1 MGFFIVF
8 LFFTLFIIGF
18 PVVLAIIIP
27 ALLYVFS
34 ANVPLTLITQRMHY
48 ALDSYPLIAVPVF
61 IFVGNLMNS
70 AGITN
75 RIFKFADTLVGRLP
89 GGLAQVNI
97 FASLIFSG
105 MSGAAL
111 ADVGGLGQIEIQA
124 MKDKGFSGSFAS
136 AVTVAS
142 ATVGPIFP
150 PSIPLVIYGSVASV
164 SVVKLLVAGIVPAL
178 LAVVTMMVMTGILSI
193 VRNYPKFERWPT
205 FKELLRDFI
214 PALPALLTPILLI
227 FGMLSGYF
235 TPTEA
240 ASATVVYVLFIS
252 SVFYRELT
260 LPHLMKALFE
270 TIKSTST
277 ILVIVAAAA
286 LFGWILAIEQILQM
300 FSAAL
305 LSISTNPLV
314 LLLILNILLFIVGM
328 FLDSTTATLLLVP
341 IVVPPLVNSGV
352 DPIHLGL
359 VFIFNIMIGLVT
371 PPMGLS
377 LFLVSDIA
385 KVPMKNIMKEVAPY
399 LVPLL
404 GTLFLITYVPQIV
417 LWIPNMLK

>member
-1 MGFFIVF
+1 MGFLIVF
-8 LFFTLFIIGF
+8 LFFMLFILGF
-18 PVVLAIIIP
+18 PVVLAIAIP
-27 ALLYVFS
+27 ALLYVFT
-34 ANVPLTLITQRMHY
+34 NDVPLTLVTQRMHY

-75 RIFKFADTLVGRLP
+75 KIFKFADTLVGRLP

-124 MKDKGFSGSFAS
+124 MKEKGFSGAFAS
-136 AVTVAS
+136 AVTVSS

-164 SVVKLLVAGIVPAL
+164 SVVKLLVAGIVPAV
-178 LAVVTMMVMTGILSI
+178 LAVAALMIMTGVLSI
-193 VRNYPKFERWPT
+193 VRNYPRSERWPT
-205 FKELLRDFI
+205 LRELVRDFI
-214 PALPALLTPILLI
+214 PALPALLTPGLLI

-240 ASATVVYVLFIS
+240 ASATVVYVLVIS
-252 SVFYRELT
+252 TVFYRELT
-260 LPHLMKALFE
+260 VPHLVKALYE
-270 TIKSTST
+270 TVKSTST
-277 ILVIVAAAA
+277 ILIIVAAAS
-286 LFGWILAIEQILQM
+286 LFGWILAIEQIPQM

-305 LSISTNPLV
+305 LAISTNPWV
-314 LLLILNILLFIVGM
+314 LLFILNVLLFIVGM

-385 KVPMKNIMKEVAPY
+385 KVPMRDIMKETVPY

-404 GTLFLITYVPQIV
+404 GTLIIITYVPQVV

>member
-1 MGFFIVF
+1 
-8 LFFTLFIIGF
+8 
-18 PVVLAIIIP
+18 
-27 ALLYVFS
+27 
-34 ANVPLTLITQRMHY
+34 
-48 ALDSYPLIAVPVF
+48 
-61 IFVGNLMNS
+61 
-70 AGITN
+70 
-75 RIFKFADTLVGRLP
+75 
-89 GGLAQVNI
+89 
-97 FASLIFSG
+97 

-164 SVVKLLVAGIVPAL
+164 SVVKLLIAGIVPAL
-178 LAVVTMMVMTGILSI
+178 LAVVTMMIMTGVLSI
-193 VRNYPKFERWPT
+193 LRNYPRSERWPT
-205 FKELLRDFI
+205 FKELVRDFV

-227 FGMLSGYF
+227 FGMLSGFF

-260 LPHLMKALFE
+260 LSHLVKALFE
-270 TIKSTST
+270 TVKSTST

-286 LFGWILAIEQILQM
+286 LFGWILAIEQIPQM

-341 IVVPPLVNSGV
+341 IIVPPLVNSGV

-385 KVPMKNIMKEVAPY
+385 KVPMKSIMKEVVPY
-399 LVPLL
+399 MVPLL

>member
-1 MGFFIVF
+1 MGAIIVL
-8 LFFTLFIIGF
+8 LFFALFLLGF
-18 PVVLAIIIP
+18 PVVLAI
-27 ALLYVFS
+27 ALPSILYVFM
-34 ANVPLTLITQRMHY
+34 NGIPLAMIAQRMQY

-70 AGITN
+70 TGITT
-75 RIFKFADTLVGRLP
+75 RIFKFADTIVGRLP

-111 ADVGGLGQIEIQA
+111 ADVGGLGQIEIRA
-124 MKDKGFSGSFAS
+124 MKEKGFSVPFAS

-150 PSIPLVIYGSVASV
+150 PSIPLVIYGSVAGI
-164 SVVKLLVAGIVPAL
+164 SVVKLLLAGILPAI
-178 LAVVTMMVMTGILSI
+178 LAVIAMMTMTGILAT
-193 VRNYPKFERWPT
+193 VRKYPRAERWPT
-205 FKELLRDFI
+205 PREVVSDFI
-214 PALPALLTPILLI
+214 PAFPALMTPILLI
-227 FGMLSGYF
+227 AGMLGGIF

-240 ASATVVYVLFIS
+240 ASATVVYVFLIGLL
-252 SVFYRELT
+252 VYKELT
-260 LPHLMKALFE
+260 FEHVKNALFE

-277 ILVIVAAAA
+277 ILIIVSAASI
-286 LFGWILAIEQILQM
+286 FGWILAVEQIPQM

-305 LSISTNPLV
+305 LSISKNPLV
-314 LLLILNILLFIVGM
+314 LLFILNIILFIVGM

-341 IVVPPLVNSGV
+341 IIVPPLVGAGV

-359 VFIFNIMIGLVT
+359 LFIFNIMIGLVT

-377 LFLVSDIA
+377 LFMVSDVA
-385 KVPMKNIMKEVAPY
+385 KCPIKDVVRETIPY
-399 LVPLL
+399 LVPLMA
-404 GTLFLITYVPQIV
+404 TLLIITYVPQVV
-417 LWIPNMLK
+417 LFIPSLLK

>member
-8 LFFTLFIIGF
+8 LFFTLFILGF

-178 LAVVTMMVMTGILSI
+178 LAVVTMMIMTGVLSI
-193 VRNYPKFERWPT
+193 LRNYPRSERWPT
-205 FKELLRDFI
+205 FKELVRDFI

-286 LFGWILAIEQILQM
+286 LFGWILAIEQIPQM
-300 FSAAL
+300 FSAVL

-385 KVPMKNIMKEVAPY
+385 KVPMKDIMKEVVPY
-399 LVPLL
+399 MVPLL